1 MKKSIYEIEH
11 KSKDISDYVFIHK
24 DDYERLLK
32 FDKKNIKAFDIMQQE
47 EIKNKSKLGAS
58 QRMIAK
64 EYKTSVA
71 TINKILRD
79 KY

>member
-1 MKKSIYEIEH
+1 MNILTEYLGGLYQELQPIEFYRTIF
-11 KSKDISDYVFIHK
+11 KVGK
-24 DDYERLLK
+24 L
-32 FDKKNIKAFDIMQQE
+32 Q